1 MFSSLRENIYA
12 TSSIFS
18 TSRKVSVCLIDF
30 ILQLV
35 PKAFDGD
42 GDRAFPMIKIRG
54 TPTIFFT
61 GEKNNAIV
69 SLSQNAF

>member
-1 MFSSLRENIYA
+1 VFPSLKENIYA

-18 TSRKVSVCLIDF
+18 TSRKVSVCLIDLIF
-30 ILQLV
+30 QLV
-35 PKAFDGD
+35 PKAFDDD